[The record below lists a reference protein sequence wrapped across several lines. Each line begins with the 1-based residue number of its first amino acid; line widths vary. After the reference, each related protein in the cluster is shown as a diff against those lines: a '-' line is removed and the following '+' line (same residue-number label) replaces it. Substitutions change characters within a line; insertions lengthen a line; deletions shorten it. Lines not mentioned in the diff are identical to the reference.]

1 MPAEMANILLAGGAH
16 RDEAGSILV
25 VQVVEN
31 NGGAV
36 LGLAKSVEFQIALL
50 QKFEEGVPGIGETGG
65 HIARRMGGAAMLV
78 R

>member
-1 MPAEMANILLAGGAH
+1 MTNILLAGGAH
-16 RDEAGSILV
+16 RDEAGGILV

-50 QKFEEGVPGIGETGG
+50 QKFEEGVPGIGETGND
-65 HIARRMGGAAMLV
+65 IARRMCVAAMLV

>member
-1 MPAEMANILLAGGAH
+1 MTNILLAGGAH
-16 RDEAGSILV
+16 WDEARGILV

-65 HIARRMGGAAMLV
+65 DIARRMCGAAMLV